1 MLHSYHV
8 TVGLESPAW
17 SEEECRQHAL
27 GLADDYFPEGYTV
40 VDAQGRWA
48 SPERGPI
55 QEASLIFIFTELDD
69 NDPYLQRVHKFATVY
84 KTVACQDAVLV
95 QPYQC
100 AKAQLV

>member
-1 MLHSYHV
+1 MLNSYHV

-17 SEEECRQHAL
+17 SEEDCREHAI
-27 GLADDYFPEGYTV
+27 GLADEYFPSGYTV
-40 VDAQGRWA
+40 IEATGRWL

-55 QEASLIFIFTELDD
+55 AEPSLIFVFTELDESE
-69 NDPYLQRVHKFATVY
+69 PLLELVHKFAIVY